1 MDGWANK
8 PIFSFLELKSYIF
21 YWAIKHRAV
30 GPCLSRATGHGGGP
44 GTARCLGPC
53 RAVPDSCRAV
63 PCPDRAKMSGRGPG
77 QRATGCM
84 ANYTHGDVGTL

>member
-1 MDGWANK
+1 MSQQTY
-8 PIFSFLELKSYIF
+8 IFFFFRIKRYIF
-21 YWAIKHRAV
+21 YWDIKHRAV

-53 RAVPDSCRAV
+53 RAVLGSCRAV
-63 PCPDRAKMSGRGPG
+63 PCPGWAKMSGRGPG

-84 ANYTHGDVGTL
+84 ANYTKAITKKLY

>member
-1 MDGWANK
+1 MDQQTY
-8 PIFSFLELKSYIF
+8 IFSFLDLKNYIF

-53 RAVPDSCRAV
+53 RARAGPKCRAAG
-63 PCPDRAKMSGRGPG
+63 RANGP
-77 QRATGCM
+77 RAAWPTM
-84 ANYTHGDVGTL
+84 RPVSMHSFMVQLPRL